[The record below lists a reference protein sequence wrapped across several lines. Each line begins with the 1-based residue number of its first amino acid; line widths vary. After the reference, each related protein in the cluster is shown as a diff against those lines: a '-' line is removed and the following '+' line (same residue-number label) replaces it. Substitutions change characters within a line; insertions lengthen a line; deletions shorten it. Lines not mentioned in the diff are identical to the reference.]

1 MEGYKEAIEAAIE
14 REKDILGKKTAIKLA
29 KKSEGIE
36 VDEEGIVV
44 EIKVDGK
51 KALENVVYSFA
62 DAIGS
67 LSVTMIARELNKRD
81 FNDLDMPDVL
91 REKM

>member
-1 MEGYKEAIEAAIE
+1 MEGYKEAIEIAIE

-29 KKSEGIE
+29 KRSEGIKIDEDGNVLE
-36 VDEEGIVV
+36 VNI
-44 EIKVDGK
+44 DGK

-62 DAIGS
+62 DSIGS
-67 LSVTMIARELNKRD
+67 LSVTMIARELEKRD
-81 FNDLDMPDVL
+81 FNDLDMPEIL